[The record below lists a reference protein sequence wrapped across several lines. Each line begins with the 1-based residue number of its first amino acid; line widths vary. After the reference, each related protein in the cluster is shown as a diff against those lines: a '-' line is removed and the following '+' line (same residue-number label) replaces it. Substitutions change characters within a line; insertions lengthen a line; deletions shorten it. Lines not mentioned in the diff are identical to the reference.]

1 MSADTSRHK
10 AGRRSGTH
18 LLATNSRFKLKGAN
32 WDGPTYI
39 YPSHEPGTVLA
50 AGMLERTIAALL
62 VRRPT

>member
-1 MSADTSRHK
+1 MPTHRGLRPDGEAALTSSLRTLVLTQ
-10 AGRRSGTH
+10 GGQLGTALH
-18 LLATNSRFKLKGAN
+18 S
-32 WDGPTYI
+32 I